1 MDRPLSRKH
10 AKAPESV
17 AEQRFPARIVS
28 SHAGGHWFESSS
40 LHQKVP
46 DFVRNQEP
54 FFIHKF
60 YLVRDVS
67 TASQRNIFPFSES
80 LLSFAELDTG
90 KVSIALRCISDDLE
104 SLDRK
109 RVTNAMV
116 KLQQTFAELTPEE
129 RYKKRL
135 EQEKPVLDA
144 LLSWANEMQ
153 AATVPSAALN
163 PL

>member
-1 MDRPLSRKH
+1 MVCRDFIL
-10 AKAPESV
+10 PE
-17 AEQRFPARIVS
+17 PASYVFFY
-28 SHAGGHWFESSS
+28 AVFN
-40 LHQKVP
+40 L
-46 DFVRNQEP
+46 RN
-54 FFIHKF
+54 
-60 YLVRDVS
+60 
-67 TASQRNIFPFSES
+67 
-80 LLSFAELDTG
+80 LLYIISFAELDTG

-116 KLQQTFAELTPEE
+116 KLEQTFAELTPEE

-135 EQEKPVLDA
+135 EQETPVLDA

-153 AATVPSAALN
+153 TATVPSAALN